1 MEIKSISRRQFVKD
15 TGAVIVSFNLFG
27 RSLLASTRGPSD
39 TVLNDEPQPT
49 SLDSWLMIG
58 QDGTV
63 TAFTSKVDLGTG
75 VLTALSQVMA
85 EELDVAFHRVHM
97 ITGDTAQTIDQSQ
110 TSGSRTLHK
119 AGPQLRQAAAAGRH
133 ELLKLA
139 CARLNAPMEKL
150 TVNDG
155 VVSVIGNP
163 SQSVSY
169 WDLLGGRRFNV
180 TITATGTAADMKV
193 APEVPAKNPRDYK
206 IVGTSVPRIDLPA
219 KFTGEFTYSQ
229 DVRVPGMLHGRVIR
243 PLAVISQPVSIDESS
258 IKDIPG
264 IVKVV
269 KEGSFVGV
277 VATSEWSAIEAARTL
292 KVTWS
297 APEAKLPANRD
308 ELYAYLRDTKS
319 FRDQVVCDKGN
330 LQSAFSGASKT
341 FEATYH
347 WPFQMHGM
355 IGPSCAVADVRG
367 DQATVWTG
375 SQGTHRTRKAVA
387 NLLGVPEKN
396 VRIVYAEGSGCYGRL
411 CPDDVAEDAAV
422 MSRAVGKPVRVQ
434 WMREEE
440 HAFEPKGSAQLMT
453 ARAAV
458 DAQGNITAWDFMD
471 RFFPYTAAPDTPL
484 LASRQVGLKTNS
496 PGFPG
501 NGYLYGTAA
510 GGDLYAFENQRV
522 VSPVIPWM
530 QNDLSPLRTCNL
542 RAPGAVARCFASESF
557 IDEIASDLK
566 VDPVQF
572 RLRCPRNEKRTGDI
586 LLAAAKKAGWDERP
600 SPAPSSSGTRATGRG
615 VALSIRDGAMVA
627 AVAEVEVDKANGK
640 VVVKRIT
647 VAHDCGL
654 IANPDGVKN
663 QIEGNVVQGVS
674 RALIEEVHSDERGV
688 KNLDWSSYPAIT
700 FEEIPEVEIILI
712 NRPEAGFL
720 GAGEAAII
728 PVPAAIA
735 NAVFDATGARVRDV
749 PLTPERV
756 LSALRDR
763 VPANRRA

>member
-1 MEIKSISRRQFVKD
+1 MRTRSVSRREFVKD
-15 TGAVIVSFNLFG
+15 TGAIIVSFNLFG
-27 RSLLASTRGPSD
+27 SALLA
-39 TVLNDEPQPT
+39 EPQDPLDSSWGDSPLPT
-49 SLDSWLMIG
+49 ALDSWLRID

-63 TAFTSKVDLGTG
+63 TVFTSKVDLGTG

-85 EELDVAFHRVHM
+85 EELDVAFHRIHM
-97 ITGDTAQTIDQSQ
+97 ITGDTAETIDQSQ

-133 ELLKLA
+133 QLLKLA
-139 CARLNAPMEKL
+139 CDRLGAPVEKL

-155 VVSVIGNP
+155 VISMAGNP
-163 SQSVSY
+163 SKSVSY

-180 TITATGTAADMKV
+180 TITATGMAADMKV
-193 APEVPAKNPRDYK
+193 APQVTAKNPKDYK
-206 IVGTSVPRIDLPA
+206 IVGTSVPRVDLPA
-219 KFTGEFTYSQ
+219 KLTGEFTYSQ
-229 DVRVPGMLHGRVIR
+229 DVRVPGMLHGRVVR
-243 PLAVISQPVSIDESS
+243 PLAVISQPLSVDESS
-258 IKDIPG
+258 IQHIPG

-277 VATSEWSAIEAARTL
+277 VATTEWSAIQAARAL

-297 APEAKLPANRD
+297 EPETKLPATRD
-308 ELYAYLRDTKS
+308 DLYAYLKDTKS

-330 LQSAFSGASKT
+330 LQSAFSQAGKT

-355 IGPSCAVADVRG
+355 VGPSCAVAEVRG
-367 DQATVWTG
+367 GRAVVWTG

-387 NLLGVPEKN
+387 NLLRFPERN

-434 WMREEE
+434 WMRHEE

-458 DAQGNITAWDFMD
+458 DAQDNIIAWDFMD

-484 LASRQVGLKTNS
+484 LASLQVGLKTDS

-501 NGYLYGTAA
+501 NGYIYGTSA

-557 IDEIASDLK
+557 IDEIASALK

-572 RLRCPRNEKRTGDI
+572 RLRCQRNLKRTGDV
-586 LLAAAKKAGWDERP
+586 LQAAAEKAGWVERP
-600 SPAPSSSGTRATGRG
+600 SPAPASGGSKAKGRG
-615 VALSIRDGAMVA
+615 VALSVRDGAIVA
-627 AVAEVEVDKANGK
+627 AVAEVEVDKSSGK
-640 VVVKRIT
+640 VKVTRVT

-654 IANPDGVKN
+654 IANPGGVKN

-674 RALIEEVHSDERGV
+674 RALIEEVHSDEQGV
-688 KNLDWSSYPAIT
+688 KNLDWSTYPAIT
-700 FEEIPEVEIILI
+700 FEEIPEVDIVLM

-720 GAGEAAII
+720 GAGEAGII

-756 LSALRDR
+756 LKALDER
-763 VPANRRA
+763 PAANAQA